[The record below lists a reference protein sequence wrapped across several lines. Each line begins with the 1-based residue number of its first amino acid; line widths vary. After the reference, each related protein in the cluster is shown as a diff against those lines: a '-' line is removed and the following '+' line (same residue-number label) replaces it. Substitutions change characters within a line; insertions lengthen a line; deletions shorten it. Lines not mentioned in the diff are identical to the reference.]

1 MSEWSYSQKKPSGNL
16 RKLLQFQIDKV
27 NPRRTL
33 AAEEQR
39 RLSKLEHIAVSEDI
53 FEQFIEVSNTKDR
66 KSFGERAPVM
76 RDFDVYRDFMSFA
89 TILTLIDLP
98 FVLIIV
104 LVILLKAEM
113 ETIQQQ
119 MAEAKKNERTVA
131 LKKVKEFYK
140 EFGFTTGMLKG
151 VLAVGRKK
159 K

>member
-1 MSEWSYSQKKPSGNL
+1 MSEWYYSQKKPSGNL

-33 AAEEQR
+33 TAEEQR
-39 RLSKLEHIAVSEDI
+39 RLSKLEHIDVNEDI

-66 KSFGERAPVM
+66 KSLGELAPVM

-140 EFGFTTGMLKG
+140 EFGFTTGMLKF